1 MRVSG
6 YMKKYLIE
14 SRDMM
19 QRPNTLPKK
28 APKGMK
34 ATIDPMDNPIG
45 LPNPYIFMSAT

>member
-1 MRVSG
+1 MRISR

-14 SRDMM
+14 RRDIM
-19 QRPNTLPKK
+19 QRPNILPKN

-45 LPNPYIFMSAT
+45 LPNPYIFMRAT